1 MALSAPGAMAASP
14 YSADYFPNITLTTQ
28 DGAKVRFYDDL
39 LKGKSV
45 AINVIYTSCTDECPL
60 ETARMAE
67 VQRLLGAR
75 MGKEIVFYS
84 ISIDPENDTPKV
96 LKAYA
101 DKFDVGPGWLFLTGD
116 KEDIKLLTKK
126 LGLSRNSDAANRDGH
141 LSSLMLGNEPA
152 GQWMRQ
158 SAVDNPRFLAASM
171 GNFFGWKDT
180 APASDYSAAK
190 PVAISQAEF
199 LFQSRC
205 ASCHSIGGGDRIGPD
220 LMGVTQRREHAWLA
234 RFVQDPDKIL
244 AQNDPIA
251 RQLFDKYKQVRMPN
265 LRLADEEVSALLA
278 YLDQRSRQEP
288 ASASAAA
295 ATQAD
300 AHAHHHHH

>member
-1 MALSAPGAMAASP
+1 
-14 YSADYFPNITLTTQ
+14 
-28 DGAKVRFYDDL
+28 
-39 LKGKSV
+39 
-45 AINVIYTSCTDECPL
+45 
-60 ETARMAE
+60 
-67 VQRLLGAR
+67 

-101 DKFDVGPGWLFLTGD
+101 DKFDVGPGWLFLTGN

-126 LGLSRNSDAANRDGH
+126 LGLSRNNDAANKDGH

-234 RFVQDPDKIL
+234 RFVQDPDKML